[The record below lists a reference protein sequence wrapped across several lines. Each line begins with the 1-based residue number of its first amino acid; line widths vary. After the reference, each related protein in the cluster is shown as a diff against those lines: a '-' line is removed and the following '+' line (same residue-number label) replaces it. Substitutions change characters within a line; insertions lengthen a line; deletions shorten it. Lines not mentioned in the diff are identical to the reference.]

1 MRRKSIVAMTVAM
14 SMFVLTF
21 SGCSNSKGNKNSG
34 KSAESETKTVS
45 DTKTVSANI
54 SEEEQQVYD
63 DLFNIEN
70 SVTVK
75 IDISQEELDKLQDDY
90 EEYESIHSKSPI
102 YRKADKVTITVGDQV
117 YEMEEVGIRLKGN
130 MSRKPV
136 YDEETGEPNICH
148 YKLSFNE
155 TFDDEEY
162 YGEDVKVWDSEEKRQ
177 ERKDRTFA
185 SLKKMELKWNGMYDD
200 THIREYYATE
210 IFRKEGVLVQHM
222 NLSSLDINGDNYGVI
237 KIYEPIDKIF
247 IERNLPQEDWGGDLY
262 KCGWTMRPCNYV
274 KSSVT
279 YGIEDKDAGKTYN
292 YDLKTN
298 KKSSN
303 HESLEHLLEVLNK
316 ADMTSEEYAE
326 VLDTDYLAKFLAVSY
341 FCGDPDDMRNN
352 YNNHYLYFLK
362 SSGKAIFIPYDNDRC
377 FGLTMSW
384 NPDGTG
390 MTEVS
395 PYSDE
400 AIGSGRTQMNPII
413 EYGILEDGF
422 IRSQYTEELKKV
434 AAFDEWNEANFEEV
448 YEIAKGNYEDVV
460 KPSIH
465 LANQKQEFVFSLEGT
480 FTSSNTS
487 NMSFSDYVQKLM
499 ETFNSEVE

>member
-1 MRRKSIVAMTVAM
+1 MKRKGIVAGIICLALA
-14 SMFVLTF
+14 FAL
-21 SGCSNSKGNKNSG
+21 SGCSSSNSKNHKNH
-34 KSAESETKTVS
+34 K
-45 DTKTVSANI
+45 
-54 SEEEQQVYD
+54 SEEVTTGSEDVKAVSTQELTQDEQIYQN
-63 DLFNIEN
+63 LFDIEN

-75 IDISQEELDKLQDDY
+75 IDISKEELDKIQDDY
-90 EEYESIHSKSPI
+90 EEYESIRSKSPI

-117 YEMEEVGIRLKGN
+117 YEIEEVGIRLKGN

-162 YGEDVKVWDSEEKRQ
+162 YGDDAKVWASEEERQ

-185 SLKKMELKWNGMYDD
+185 TLKKMELKWNGMYDD
-200 THIREYYATE
+200 THIREYYATQ

-237 KIYEPIDKIF
+237 KIYEPVDKIF
-247 IERNLPQEDWGGDLY
+247 IERNLPEEDWGGDLY

-274 KSSVT
+274 KSSVN
-279 YGIEDKDAGKTYN
+279 YGIEDKDEGTTYN
-292 YDLKTN
+292 FDLKTN

-303 HESLEHLLEVLNK
+303 HESLEKLLDVLAK
-316 ADMTSEEYAE
+316 TDITSEDYAS
-326 VLDTDYLAKFLAVSY
+326 VIDTDSLAKFLAVSY
-341 FCGDPDDMRNN
+341 FTGDPDDLRNN
-352 YNNHYLYFLK
+352 YNNHYVYFLK

-377 FGLTMSW
+377 FGLTKSW

-395 PYSDE
+395 PYSDD
-400 AIGSGRTQMNPII
+400 AIGSGRRQMNPLIK
-413 EYGILEDGF
+413 YGILENGF
-422 IRSQYTEELKKV
+422 IRDKYTEELKKV
-434 AAFDEWNEANFEEV
+434 AAFDEWKEENFEEI
-448 YEIAKGNYEDVV
+448 YEIAKNNYEEVV
-460 KPSIH
+460 EPSIK
-465 LANQKQEFVFSLEGT
+465 LANQKQPFVFSLEGKDT
-480 FTSSNTS
+480 GSDDV
-487 NMSFSDYVQKLM
+487 NMAFSDYVTKIM